1 MKILHTSDWHLGRY
15 FHQQSLLDD
24 QRYVLAQVEQ
34 HVREQKPDAVIVAGD
49 IYDRSLPPAEAVKLL
64 DDTLHTLVHE
74 LAVPVIMI
82 SGNHDGADRLGFG
95 ARQLRQ
101 AGLSIVTSFAEMLN
115 PVMFTDSHGEV
126 AVWCMPYN
134 DPNLVADYFQVPV
147 NGYQHAHELLVAA
160 IEERKQELGLS
171 QARHVLVSHCFL
183 DGGSESESERPLAM
197 GGADKVAPST
207 FAEFDYVALGHL
219 HQPQYKGAEH
229 IRYSGSLLK
238 YSFSE
243 HQQRKSVSLVELDKD
258 GFAGVELLPL
268 TAKRNVRRIAGE
280 FASLLADGK
289 NDSARDDYLEI
300 TLTDTQAIM
309 DPLARLRT
317 VYPNILDLKKD
328 RFSHKQGEGASLAR
342 EHLKRTELDMLAD
355 FFQQVTDA
363 PLSEQQLE
371 LAKQV
376 ISASTSNQSAKANGQ
391 KGSEQ

>member
-64 DDTLHTLVHE
+64 DDTLHTLEHE

-95 ARQLRQ
+95 SRQLRQ

-115 PVMFTDSHGEV
+115 PVMLQDNYGEV

-134 DPNLVADYFQVPV
+134 DPNLVADYLQTEVT
-147 NGYQHAHELLVAA
+147 GYQHAHELLIAA
-160 IEERKQELGLS
+160 IEQRKQELKLGEI
-171 QARHVLVSHCFL
+171 RHVLVSHCFL
-183 DGGSESESERPLAM
+183 DGGSESDSERPLAM

-207 FAEFDYVALGHL
+207 FADFDYVALGHL

-243 HQQRKSVSLVELDKD
+243 HQQRKSITMVELNEQ
-258 GFAGVELLPL
+258 GFTGVELLPL
-268 TAKRNVRRIAGE
+268 TAKRNVRRISGE
-280 FASLLADGK
+280 FETLLAAGK
-289 NDSARDDYLEI
+289 KDSQRDDYLEI
-300 TLTDTQAIM
+300 TLTDAHAII
-309 DPLARLRT
+309 DPLARLRS

-328 RFSHKQGEGASLAR
+328 RFNHREGEGASLAR

-355 FFQQVTDA
+355 FFKQVTDA
-363 PLSEQQLE
+363 PLSAEQLD
-371 LAKQV
+371 LAKRV
-376 ISASTSNQSAKANGQ
+376 ITESTAKHNAQHG
-391 KGSEQ
+391 GE